1 MTVGEKIK
9 KARQLNGWTQA
20 ELASIMSLPISR
32 IQQYEANVRNP
43 KASQVEEFAKVLNV
57 TTEYLTNHS
66 ADTYNDI
73 KHILLELEDTFGLKI
88 DRINGNCV
96 LQFNDRE
103 MSQFLNNWY
112 NEKQNSKANSDTIKQ
127 YELWKA
133 TYPLSDLDSMA
144 SKLRAKRKELSGE

>member
-43 KASQVEEFAKVLNV
+43 KASQVEEFAKALNV
-57 TTEYLTNHS
+57 TTEYLTNHN

-103 MSQFLNNWY
+103 MSQFLNSWY
-112 NEKQNSKANSDTIKQ
+112 NEKQNSKANSDTLKQ

-144 SKLRAKRKELSGE
+144 SKLKAKRKELSEE